1 MPSRRIL
8 PKIRPRNAIVSR
20 YFAVWRKE
28 VSQEDSCEKT
38 CCTIQT
44 HPVRVRVELVSGSG
58 REEALL
64 SVKGLLD
71 ETCNKLLEQSASV
84 DSGLF
89 VAIFVDKLNA
99 DAMSQRSACNNKSS
113 LIYRTKK
120 KKIPSELICSNP
132 SSRMWLRRIRTE
144 LWCRTASNMLMF
156 PALRRAQR

>member
-1 MPSRRIL
+1 M
-8 PKIRPRNAIVSR
+8 
-20 YFAVWRKE
+20 
-28 VSQEDSCEKT
+28 
-38 CCTIQT
+38 
-44 HPVRVRVELVSGSG
+44 SGSG

-120 KKIPSELICSNP
+120 KKNTKRVDLLKSVVEDVV
-132 SSRMWLRRIRTE
+132 
-144 LWCRTASNMLMF
+144 ASNTDRVVVPHRLKHVDVSGAAASTTLKQEHTLLERDHEGRVF
-156 PALRRAQR
+156 EQLQQEKLSFLILLFLIFTIKKGKSIQ